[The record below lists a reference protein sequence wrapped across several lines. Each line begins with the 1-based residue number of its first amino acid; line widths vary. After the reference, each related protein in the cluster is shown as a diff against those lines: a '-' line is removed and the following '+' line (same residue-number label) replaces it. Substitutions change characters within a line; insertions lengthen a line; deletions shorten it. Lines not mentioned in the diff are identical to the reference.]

1 MKKAI
6 VLLALSLVSIANAQK
21 GSVLVMGSVGYISE
35 QGDSHA
41 NDTDRKAFSFNPK
54 IGYQFTDN
62 WTVGIE
68 SMISNDKYE
77 ANPNNYLIETNNYS
91 IGSFVRYTEQLGEIF
106 AFYTDL
112 GAGYQNKKST
122 NSSDSSTTQ
131 ILKGNGFYI
140 GLQPQIRMKIKKIV
154 DLNFGIGGI
163 TYNSINYDNKTTYR
177 GLNINLGQ
185 AYYFGISRNFN

>member
-1 MKKAI
+1 MKKVI

-35 QGDSHA
+35 QGDSQA

-163 TYNSINYDNKTTYR
+163 TYNSIN
-177 GLNINLGQ
+177 
-185 AYYFGISRNFN
+185 